1 MSFVHK
7 RKEKERTIIVL
18 LRQTVCRTWF
28 WFLVVKRILVNI
40 MLSVLLRNTDSYY
53 SFGIFKL
60 FLYHGGQFYD
70 TSSTRK
76 TIDLPP
82 VTAKLYHGISS
93 STPPHNWLALLSS
106 YGSCIYN
113 YLWNQCQTP
122 RTLVILDDFGYAG

>member
-7 RKEKERTIIVL
+7 RKEKERIIIVL

-82 VTAKLYHGISS
+82 VTAKLYHMVFHQVQLPITGLHCCHRMVVVFTTTYGIS
-93 STPPHNWLALLSS
+93 AKLL
-106 YGSCIYN
+106 GH
-113 YLWNQCQTP
+113 W
-122 RTLVILDDFGYAG
+122 